1 MLVREGHIFGGCKRI
16 SSSTVQVSSYSEVQ
30 EASSC
35 AINTS
40 HVTFYDRDP
49 MPMNHAKGEL
59 YCSFAGPSASSG
71 NNNKRAVVVQLMSAC
86 VSSWISCTTTKK
98 WPNLFFFPLLVHGH
112 VRKLL
117 AVRCVSKDNI
127 IKIQSYSK
135 LNKGYLLMFWF
146 SWYRVWSY

>member
-71 NNNKRAVVVQLMSAC
+71 NNNKRAVVVQLMS
-86 VSSWISCTTTKK
+86 VQQQQK

-146 SWYRVWSY
+146 SRYRV